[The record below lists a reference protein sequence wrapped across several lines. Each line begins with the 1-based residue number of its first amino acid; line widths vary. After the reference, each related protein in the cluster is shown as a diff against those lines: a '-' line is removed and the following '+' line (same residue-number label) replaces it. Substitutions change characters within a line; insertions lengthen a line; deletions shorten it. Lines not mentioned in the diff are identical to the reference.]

1 MIVIADVESHLAIHR
16 SPPES
21 PSSQREYNHIWC
33 APTCLYQTARQT
45 LTYPEGMICFFL
57 YWCIQFPFMFVSPQK
72 IRWLFLAKSI
82 IVPPTWI
89 ALLIWAMVK
98 VPPRSGFLSQK
109 AELSGSALSWA
120 WLGALNSAL
129 GSYATLG
136 VNIPDFT
143 VSHTYATPSHLL
155 MYGNPN
161 SEIRQDR
168 ALVRKHSF

>member
-1 MIVIADVESHLAIHR
+1 MLKAIWPSIANLPNR
-16 SPPES
+16 LPPS
-21 PSSQREYNHIWC
+21 ANITTSGARQ
-33 APTCLYQTARQT
+33 LVFVKMDRQT

-57 YWCIQFPFMFVSPQK
+57 YWLIQFPFMFVSPQK

-98 VPPRSGFLSQK
+98 VPPSSGLLSQK
-109 AELSGSALSWA
+109 GDLSGSALSWA

-129 GSYATLG
+129 GSYSTLG

-143 VSHTYATPSHLL
+143 VGHSYTTLL
-155 MYGNPN
+155 HILMHDNPKFK
-161 SEIRQDR
+161 EICQD
-168 ALVRKHSF
+168 

>member
-1 MIVIADVESHLAIHR
+1 MLKAIWPSIANFPNRLPPSANITTSGARQLAFIKMD
-16 SPPES
+16 
-21 PSSQREYNHIWC
+21 
-33 APTCLYQTARQT
+33 RQT

-57 YWCIQFPFMFVSPQK
+57 YWLIQFPFMFVSPQK

-98 VPPRSGFLSQK
+98 VPPNSGLLSQK
-109 AELSGSALSWA
+109 ANLSGSALSWA

-129 GSYATLG
+129 GSYSTLG

-143 VSHTYATPSHLL
+143 VGYSSQPCCIY
-155 MYGNPN
+155 
-161 SEIRQDR
+161 
-168 ALVRKHSF
+168 HS